1 MDYNR
6 FVTSCTTTSLF
17 LFLNSTDCP
26 EKVVALFAPSHRR
39 QHGLHNTSTKNRQ
52 TEGAIVP
59 TSNPINPLL
68 RSHGLHSPPQEES
81 QHNLPTKLFFP
92 LCWWHAITST
102 SIHRVPAPERRHTRL
117 RTWACYT
124 RRNVKW
130 NSCGWG
136 GDKNVVLPQRWD
148 IYTTSTRVSGVPGHV
163 FYTTLYTHRTCP
175 GCYCVTSSACVLI
188 LSVLA
193 DSAADGIV
201 LPACA
206 DKAQSGQLPL
216 LVFWQEERGGGEG
229 GGGGG
234 GGCLCCNSEI
244 SRFPASTQ
252 HALVDQTK
260 PRFSS
265 TYKMRSLIQRCPPAA
280 LSAVGVER
288 HPGCVA
294 ALLEHLP
301 LCSAKLFSF
310 TAHELQ
316 LFYLTPS
323 GVQSRFDLWLRIT
336 DSSLWS
342 CSIFNRN
349 NERDFSSTWQK
360 KENTMTRRTISPSWR
375 GFDPCFLFT

>member
-1 MDYNR
+1 MVEKSTSLLSAIFFFNCWFKFPSVSLCMDYNR

-175 GCYCVTSSACVLI
+175 GCYCVTSSVFSFCPSSQTLLLMA
-188 LSVLA
+188 LSFQPV
-193 DSAADGIV
+193 
-201 LPACA
+201 
-206 DKAQSGQLPL
+206 
-216 LVFWQEERGGGEG
+216 
-229 GGGGG
+229 
-234 GGCLCCNSEI
+234 
-244 SRFPASTQ
+244 
-252 HALVDQTK
+252 QTK
-260 PRFSS
+260 PNQDNFLSWSS
-265 TYKMRSLIQRCPPAA
+265 GKKR
-280 LSAVGVER
+280 GVEVR
-288 HPGCVA
+288 VEVEVEGVVFA
-294 ALLEHLP
+294 ATQKSADSPPPRSTPLLTKQNP
-301 LCSAKLFSF
+301 
-310 TAHELQ
+310 
-316 LFYLTPS
+316 
-323 GVQSRFDLWLRIT
+323 
-336 DSSLWS
+336 
-342 CSIFNRN
+342 
-349 NERDFSSTWQK
+349 DFLLHTKW
-360 KENTMTRRTISPSWR
+360 
-375 GFDPCFLFT
+375 GH